1 MPPPHHHLFPILGVK
16 NQQGR
21 KPGSHHQTP
30 APSAGHLGL
39 KLRQT
44 PAQLNC
50 TPFSSLSRNAWLR
63 QRVGELPSKVVA
75 KSMNMVVQIS
85 REIQKT
91 DSAKMATD
99 SSTEKEE
106 DGKLIGGVPQLTV
119 RRRFA
124 RDGKNAAW
132 SVSSSKPVRRIRTPR
147 RQSRNLL
154 QSEGVQPH
162 LVNVQ
167 FQKKVR
173 LQLVVMYVD
182 FKQDESYTPSKI
194 TIRAG
199 DGFHNLKDIKTVE
212 PFEADWL
219 GLYFHCPG
227 NEPSGETSAVDTASF
242 RKIQRLSNVDF
253 ERLEQSGRV
262 VQSADAV
269 ELSGDSGFER
279 RAAGLRRL
287 GSCADEVGARYQVGD
302 AGRWGVG
309 LRVGGGGGEED
320 GDNDREA
327 HRGYWLV
334 VI

>member
-1 MPPPHHHLFPILGVK
+1 
-16 NQQGR
+16 
-21 KPGSHHQTP
+21 
-30 APSAGHLGL
+30 
-39 KLRQT
+39 
-44 PAQLNC
+44 
-50 TPFSSLSRNAWLR
+50 
-63 QRVGELPSKVVA
+63 
-75 KSMNMVVQIS
+75 
-85 REIQKT
+85 
-91 DSAKMATD
+91 MATD

-199 DGFHNLKDIKTVE
+199 DGFHNLKREHLVNTFMLQISIASNHLNGRDTHVRQVKVYGPRPNPVPHQ
-212 PFEADWL
+212 PFQFTSREFITYSLCWL
-219 GLYFHCPG
+219 
-227 NEPSGETSAVDTASF
+227 
-242 RKIQRLSNVDF
+242 LSK
-253 ERLEQSGRV
+253 
-262 VQSADAV
+262 
-269 ELSGDSGFER
+269 
-279 RAAGLRRL
+279 
-287 GSCADEVGARYQVGD
+287 
-302 AGRWGVG
+302 
-309 LRVGGGGGEED
+309 
-320 GDNDREA
+320 
-327 HRGYWLV
+327 LV
-334 VI
+334 KQIAKA